1 MTPAGRLRALRRSP
15 SLACSEP
22 MALTGELK
30 DHAVVDE
37 PVYDD
42 AGGHWVGEHLGPVRK
57 GQVRRY
63 SDACA
68 FITLCD
74 DLVKQISSLSLKWN
88 VSQFVD
94 QN

>member
-63 SDACA
+63 SVSVFWGPSCARDAA
-68 FITLCD
+68 R
-74 DLVKQISSLSLKWN
+74 SR
-88 VSQFVD
+88 
-94 QN
+94 